1 MAEETKTEP
10 KQKTSSAKSTES
22 AGKIR
27 LIVKRM
33 YKKAQ
38 QAKEQNLK
46 VAYCMV
52 MCNYEEILEAL
63 DIVQVYTENYA
74 GLCAVKREAE
84 QYMKKA
90 QAEGYSDVL
99 CGYAQVGI
107 GFDAWRHELG
117 GAMPPDA
124 PDGGMPEPDV
134 LLGCSMGC
142 DPRWKWYQALG
153 RYKNTP
159 IYNMEVLMPPS
170 DADFDAI
177 KDYYVRYMAEELR
190 GLIAFLEKQTGK
202 KMDYDRLTAIV
213 KQVEETRQ
221 WWRKA
226 YDLRKAIPCPMSTQ
240 DHFVIFV
247 PHHMLLTDPI
257 TLDFYK
263 GLYQELKERVDN
275 KIGVIDDEQYRLLW
289 GVGIPPWHSMYI
301 LDYFQTFGAV
311 FAAETAYMIPE
322 HFEMPSDISDPVEL
336 IALRAFE
343 RNSAVQRRGKEA
355 GGIPPLAQM
364 HLERIRD
371 FAIDGVVMH
380 VTRSC
385 RAATMGQILTRQ
397 VIRDYYPQMPVMF
410 MESDIVDVETYS
422 EAETKNQIDTFM
434 EMVEA
439 YKKSH
444 S

>member
-1 MAEETKTEP
+1 
-10 KQKTSSAKSTES
+10 
-22 AGKIR
+22 
-27 LIVKRM
+27 
-33 YKKAQ
+33 
-38 QAKEQNLK
+38 
-46 VAYCMV
+46 MV
-52 MCNYEEILEAL
+52 MCNYEEILDAM
-63 DIVQVYTENYA
+63 DVVQVYTENYA

-90 QAEGYSDVL
+90 QAAGYSDVL

-117 GAMPPDA
+117 AMPPDA
-124 PDGGMPEPDV
+124 PDGGMPEPDM

-153 RYKNTP
+153 RYKDTP

-190 GLIAFLEKQTGK
+190 GLIAFLEKHTGK

-213 KQVEETRQ
+213 KQVEETRL

-275 KIGVIDDEQYRLLW
+275 KIGVIDEEKYRLLW
-289 GVGIPPWHSMYI
+289 GVGIPPWHSLYI
-301 LDYFQTFGAV
+301 L
-311 FAAETAYMIPE
+311 
-322 HFEMPSDISDPVEL
+322 EL

-343 RNSAVQRRGKEA
+343 RNSAMQRRGKEA
-355 GGIPPLAQM
+355 GGIPPLAEA

-371 FAIDGVVMH
+371 FSIDGVVMH
-380 VTRSC
+380 ITRSC

-397 VIRDYYPQMPVMF
+397 VIRDHYPRMPVMF
-410 MESDIVDVETYS
+410 MESDIVDVDTYS

-434 EMVEA
+434 EMVA
-439 YKKSH
+439 VYKKSH

>member
-1 MAEETKTEP
+1 MADETKA
-10 KQKTSSAKSTES
+10 KTSSAKSTES
-22 AGKIR
+22 AKKIR
-27 LIVKRM
+27 YIVKRM
-33 YKKAQ
+33 YEKAQ
-38 QAKEQNLK
+38 QAKEEKRK

-52 MCNYEEILEAL
+52 MCNYEEILEAM

-84 QYMKKA
+84 QYMAKA

-107 GFDAWRHELG
+107 GFDALRHELG
-117 GAMPPDA
+117 CTPPNA
-124 PDGGMPEPDV
+124 PDGGMPEPDM

-153 RYKNTP
+153 RYKDTP
-159 IYNMEVLMPPS
+159 IFNMEVLMPPS

-177 KDYYVRYMAEELR
+177 KPYYVRYMAQELR
-190 GLIAFLEKQTGK
+190 ELIRFLEKHTGK
-202 KMDYDRLTAIV
+202 KMDYDRLMAIV

-240 DHFVIFV
+240 DHFVVFV
-247 PHHMLLTDPI
+247 PHHMLLTDPM

-263 GLYQELKERVDN
+263 GLYEELKQRVDN
-275 KIGVIDDEQYRLLW
+275 KIGVIENERYRLLW
-289 GVGIPPWHSMYI
+289 GVGLPPWHSMYI
-301 LDYFQTFGAV
+301 LDYFLTFGAV

-322 HFEMPSDISDPVEL
+322 PFDIPPDITDPVEL

-343 RNSAVQRRGKEA
+343 RNSALQRRGKEA
-355 GGIPPLAQM
+355 GGIPPLAQA

-371 FAIDGVVMH
+371 FSIDGVVMH
-380 VTRSC
+380 ITRSC
-385 RAATMGQILTRQ
+385 RAATMGQIFTRN
-397 VIRDYYPQMPVMF
+397 VIRDIYPRLPVMF
-410 MESDIVDVETYS
+410 MESDIIDLHTYS
-422 EAETKNQIDTFM
+422 EAETKNQIDAFM
-434 EMVEA
+434 ETVEA
-439 YKKSH
+439 YKKSQK
-444 S
+444 

>member
-10 KQKTSSAKSTES
+10 KQKTSSVKSTES

-27 LIVKRM
+27 HIVKRM

-38 QAKEQNLK
+38 QAKEEHKK

-52 MCNYEEILEAL
+52 MCNYEEILEAM
-63 DIVQVYTENYA
+63 DVVQVYTENYA

-90 QAEGYSDVL
+90 QAAGYSDVL

-117 GAMPPDA
+117 AMPPDA
-124 PDGGMPEPDV
+124 PDGGMPDPDM

-153 RYKNTP
+153 RYKDTP

-170 DADFDAI
+170 DADFVAI
-177 KDYYVRYMAEELR
+177 KPYYVRYMAEELR
-190 GLIAFLEKQTGK
+190 GLIAFLEEQTGK
-202 KMDYDRLTAIV
+202 KMDYDLLMSIV

-247 PHHMLLTDPI
+247 PHHMLLTDSM

-263 GLYQELKERVDN
+263 GLYDELKQRVDN
-275 KIGVIDDEQYRLLW
+275 KIGVIDEEKYRLLW
-289 GVGIPPWHSMYI
+289 GVGLPPWHSMYI
-301 LDYFQTFGAV
+301 LDYFLTFGAV

-322 HFEMPSDISDPVEL
+322 PFDIPPDITDPVEL
-336 IALRAFE
+336 IALRAYE
-343 RNSAVQRRGKEA
+343 RNSALQRRGKEA
-355 GGIPPLAQM
+355 GGVPPLAQA

-371 FAIDGVVMH
+371 FSIDGMVMH
-380 VTRSC
+380 ITRSC
-385 RAATMGQILTRQ
+385 RAATMGQIFTRN
-397 VIRDYYPQMPVMF
+397 VIRDYYPRLPVMF
-410 MESDIVDVETYS
+410 MESDIIDLHTYS
-422 EAETKNQIDTFM
+422 EAETKNQIEAFM

-439 YKKSH
+439 YKKSQK
-444 S
+444 